1 METIEISKAAYNRI
15 MSKRRGDEA
24 ISTVILRE
32 IKKGD
37 NKPTNKISLREEI
50 DMLEK
55 TGTYYTRDEAYEK
68 LGLKK

>member
-32 IKKGD
+32 IKKGN
-37 NKPTNKISLREEI
+37 NKADKMSLREEI
-50 DMLEK
+50 DMLKK
-55 TGTYYTRDEAYEK
+55 TGTYYTRDEAYK
-68 LGLKK
+68 ILGLEK